1 MSASTPAGRLVTSS
15 GIVWTLRCLTELGEG
30 LYAPEPVSDCP
41 RWVMATAADLAVHGV
56 QEAPARRPAVAA
68 GGVTAT

>member
-15 GIVWTLRCLTELGEG
+15 GIVWTLRRIVDGEG

-56 QEAPARRPAVAA
+56 QEVPARPAVAA